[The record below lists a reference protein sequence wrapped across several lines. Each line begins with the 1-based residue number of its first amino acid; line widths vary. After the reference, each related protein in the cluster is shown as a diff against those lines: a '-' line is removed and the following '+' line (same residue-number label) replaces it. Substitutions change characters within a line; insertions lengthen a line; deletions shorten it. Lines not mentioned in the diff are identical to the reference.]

1 MVSGL
6 ALLLAFGFLISGDPA
21 LPLPVS
27 DDGGVP
33 PNVTGGER
41 TSQFTP
47 GHLWPTDDQSGLPQP
62 TDRRKDV
69 IPTPAPCQHCP
80 DIQHG
85 RPLPPRPPD
94 DDVCPLRPLDGL
106 LGGGGRDRE
115 LKLRSDDISLTPATD
130 TPGHLWPT
138 DDQPELRQLTGENTQ
153 TLPVRRSGVAP
164 VYSYELR
171 QLTDSAGVREERD
184 RGQSLCS
191 ALQVT
196 HDAINSNGNKLSRKD
211 LDQVPLM
218 FLVLASFRTF
228 DGGGIS
234 LVEEIMTYVMC
245 TVQLGLCLS

>member
-1 MVSGL
+1 ML
-6 ALLLAFGFLISGDPA
+6 
-21 LPLPVS
+21 
-27 DDGGVP
+27 
-33 PNVTGGER
+33 
-41 TSQFTP
+41 
-47 GHLWPTDDQSGLPQP
+47 
-62 TDRRKDV
+62 
-69 IPTPAPCQHCP
+69 
-80 DIQHG
+80 
-85 RPLPPRPPD
+85 
-94 DDVCPLRPLDGL
+94 
-106 LGGGGRDRE
+106 
-115 LKLRSDDISLTPATD
+115 D
-130 TPGHLWPT
+130 TPGYLWPT

-196 HDAINSNGNKLSRKD
+196 HDAVNSNGNKLSRKD

-218 FLVLASFRTF
+218 FNGKSSLDILVLASFRTF

-234 LVEEIMTYVMC
+234 RVEEIMTHYMC